1 MSVEYEIKGLA
12 KLRWLLD
19 VPRYERAV
27 KAITRGVAEVLKG
40 KLAQYPGPVAKPIQ
54 WASRK
59 QRAWYMAA
67 RKGMGPYRRNSDP
80 WSQRIGPSW
89 TTENRGLDAA
99 VGTRVTYAPWVQ
111 SAEKQQ
117 PMHRNTGWI
126 TDRGAIQQAEQERVA
141 ERVTE
146 RVVQS
151 WIKGL

>member
-1 MSVEYEIKGLA
+1 MSVTFEIKGLD
-12 KLRWLLD
+12 KLLRKLSK
-19 VPRYERAV
+19 PRFEQAV
-27 KAITRGVAEVLKG
+27 QSITRGVAEVLKG
-40 KLAQYPGPVAKPIQ
+40 KLAKYPGPVAKPIQ

-126 TDRGAIQQAEQERVA
+126 TDRGAIQQADSENVPERIA
-141 ERVTE
+141 ERVIS
-146 RVVQS
+146 S
-151 WIKGL
+151 WVNE